1 MPKTEARKRV
11 RKERLREVLE
21 VLLDELEE
29 ASRAFQS
36 AWKRAKENPED
47 EEAWGEL
54 QVWVSVLGVKAKS
67 LEELLEEEAFLTSSA
82 NPQAPSGRVPGPG
95 GACRKAPP

>member
-21 VLLDELEE
+21 VLLDELEA

-67 LEELLEEEAFLTSSA
+67 LEELLEEEAFLTS
-82 NPQAPSGRVPGPG
+82 
-95 GACRKAPP
+95 

>member
-1 MPKTEARKRV
+1 MPKTEARKRA

-21 VLLDELEE
+21 VLLEELDE

-36 AWKRAKENPED
+36 AWKKAKENLED

-54 QVWVSVLGVKAKS
+54 QVWVSVMGVKAKS
-67 LEELLEEEAFLTSSA
+67 LEELLEEEAFLTS
-82 NPQAPSGRVPGPG
+82 
-95 GACRKAPP
+95 

>member
-67 LEELLEEEAFLTSSA
+67 LEELLEEEAVRAS
-82 NPQAPSGRVPGPG
+82 
-95 GACRKAPP
+95 

>member
-1 MPKTEARKRV
+1 MPKAVSRKRA

-21 VLLDELEE
+21 VLLEELDE

-36 AWKRAKENPED
+36 AWKKAKENPED

-54 QVWVSVLGVKAKS
+54 QVWVSVMGVKAKS
-67 LEELLEEEAFLTSSA
+67 LEELLEEEAFLTS
-82 NPQAPSGRVPGPG
+82 
-95 GACRKAPP
+95 

>member
-21 VLLDELEE
+21 ALLDELEE

-67 LEELLEEEAFLTSSA
+67 LEELLEEEAFLTS
-82 NPQAPSGRVPGPG
+82 
-95 GACRKAPP
+95 

>member
-67 LEELLEEEAFLTSSA
+67 LEELLEEAAFLTS
-82 NPQAPSGRVPGPG
+82 
-95 GACRKAPP
+95 

>member
-54 QVWVSVLGVKAKS
+54 QVWVSVLGVKATS
-67 LEELLEEEAFLTSSA
+67 LEDLLEEEAFLTS
-82 NPQAPSGRVPGPG
+82 
-95 GACRKAPP
+95 

>member
-1 MPKTEARKRV
+1 MPKAESRKRA

-21 VLLDELEE
+21 VLLEELNE

-36 AWKRAKENPED
+36 AWKKAKENPED

-54 QVWVSVLGVKAKS
+54 QVWVSVMGVKAKS
-67 LEELLEEEAFLTSSA
+67 LEELLEEEAFLTS
-82 NPQAPSGRVPGPG
+82 
-95 GACRKAPP
+95 

>member
-67 LEELLEEEAFLTSSA
+67 LEELLEEEAFLTS
-82 NPQAPSGRVPGPG
+82 
-95 GACRKAPP
+95 

>member
-67 LEELLEEEAFLTSSA
+67 LEELLEEEAFITS
-82 NPQAPSGRVPGPG
+82 
-95 GACRKAPP
+95 

>member
-1 MPKTEARKRV
+1 MPKAESRKRA

-21 VLLDELEE
+21 VLLEELDE

-36 AWKRAKENPED
+36 AWKKVKENPED

-54 QVWVSVLGVKAKS
+54 QVWVSVMGVKAKS
-67 LEELLEEEAFLTSSA
+67 LEELLEEEAFLTS
-82 NPQAPSGRVPGPG
+82 
-95 GACRKAPP
+95 

>member
-67 LEELLEEEAFLTSSA
+67 LEELLEEEAFLIS
-82 NPQAPSGRVPGPG
+82 
-95 GACRKAPP
+95 

>member
-11 RKERLREVLE
+11 RKERLREGLE

-67 LEELLEEEAFLTSSA
+67 LEELLEEEAFLTS
-82 NPQAPSGRVPGPG
+82 
-95 GACRKAPP
+95 

>member
-11 RKERLREVLE
+11 RKERVREVLE

-67 LEELLEEEAFLTSSA
+67 LEELLEEEAFLTS
-82 NPQAPSGRVPGPG
+82 
-95 GACRKAPP
+95 